1 LPLDSISGLPNRQKF
16 TADFSRL
23 RAPDATLVMVTLADA
38 RHFNEILRALGH
50 EWAEEFIREGAAR
63 VFGLLPPGAVLYH
76 VSVLSFTFVLTGDLA
91 PMIDRLIDAFKAP
104 IFCQDVPVVSRAG
117 IGIIACANFSA
128 ADALRAGL
136 VAAQDSRGT
145 AQGWAGYDPSRDT
158 AHRRA
163 FIILTQF
170 AAACAAS
177 DQLALQFQPK
187 LECAS
192 GRPVG
197 AEALLRWRHPTLGAI
212 SPAEFI
218 PLAEATDHVHQLTD
232 WVLER
237 ALAQS
242 AAWARDGLDLTM
254 AVNVSP
260 HNLAQTGFA
269 ETLLRKLDRH
279 RVPAANIELEF
290 TEGALASNN
299 ETVIAEL
306 ARLRREGVNIALD
319 DFGTGFSNLGYLSR
333 LPANIIKIDRSLI
346 TPITAEPRAAAV
358 VQSLITLA
366 HHLDY
371 RVVAEGIET
380 ADVYALLKSW
390 HCNEA
395 QGFYLS
401 RPLTPDAFATFLAT
415 NGSIAPAPA
424 RASHVKV
431 HDRRKTYLP
440 LDVSERT

>member
-1 LPLDSISGLPNRQKF
+1 LNPHVNPPPNLLDTVSGLPNRQKF
-16 TADFSRL
+16 NADYPAL
-23 RAPDATLVMVTLADA
+23 RGPGATLVMVTLADA

-50 EWAEEFIREGAAR
+50 EWSEEFIYQGAAR
-63 VFGLLPPGAVLYH
+63 IHRLLPPGTTLYH
-76 VSVLSFTFVLTGDLA
+76 VSVLSFTFVLTGALA
-91 PMIDRLIDAFKAP
+91 QVIDRLTASFKTP

-117 IGIIACANFSA
+117 IGVIACADFSA
-128 ADALRAGL
+128 SDALRAGL

-145 AQGWAGYDPSRDT
+145 AQGWAGYDPQRDT

-170 AAACAAS
+170 TAACAAA
-177 DQLALQFQPK
+177 DQLALHFQPK
-187 LECAS
+187 LDCAT

-197 AEALLRWRHPTLGAI
+197 AEALLRWHHPTLGAI

-232 WVLER
+232 WVLEH

-260 HNLAQTGFA
+260 NNVAQSGFA

-279 RVPAANIELEF
+279 RVAPVNIELEF

-299 ETVIAEL
+299 ETVVAEL
-306 ARLRREGVNIALD
+306 ARLRAEGVNIALD
-319 DFGTGFSNLGYLSR
+319 DFGTGFSNLAYLSR

-346 TPITAEPRAAAV
+346 TPITAEPRAAMV
-358 VQSLITLA
+358 VQSLIALA

-380 ADVYALLKSW
+380 ADVFGLLKSW

-395 QGFYLS
+395 QGYFLS
-401 RPLTPDAFATFLAT
+401 RPLTAEAFTTFLIT
-415 NGSIAPAPA
+415 NGSTTPAPS
-424 RASHVKV
+424 RADHVKV
-431 HDRRKTYLP
+431 H
-440 LDVSERT
+440 

>member
-1 LPLDSISGLPNRQKF
+1 MSFQHHPPPIPLDSTSGLPNRQQF
-16 TADFSRL
+16 TADYPRL
-23 RAPDATLVMVTLADA
+23 RGPGATLIMVTLADA

-50 EWAEEFIREGAAR
+50 EWSEEFICEGASR
-63 VFGLLPPGAVLYH
+63 IRRLLPSGTTLYH
-76 VSVLSFTFVLTGDLA
+76 VSVLSFTFVLTGALA
-91 PMIDRLIDAFKAP
+91 PMIDRLITSFKTP

-117 IGIIACANFSA
+117 IGVIACADFSA

-145 AQGWAGYDPSRDT
+145 TQGWAGYDPLRDT

-170 AAACAAS
+170 TAACAAAN
-177 DQLALQFQPK
+177 QLALHFQPK
-187 LECAS
+187 LDCAT

-197 AEALLRWRHPTLGAI
+197 AEALLRWRHPSLGAI

-218 PLAEATDHVHQLTD
+218 PLAEATDHVHQLTE
-232 WVLER
+232 WVLEH

-260 HNLAQTGFA
+260 HNLAQAGFA
-269 ETLLRKLDRH
+269 EALLRKLDRH
-279 RVPAANIELEF
+279 CVLPANIELEF

-319 DFGTGFSNLGYLSR
+319 DFGTGFSNLSYLSR

-346 TPITAEPRAAAV
+346 TPIAAEPRAATV
-358 VQSLITLA
+358 VQSLIALA

-395 QGFYLS
+395 QGYFLS
-401 RPLTPDAFATFLAT
+401 RPLTAEAFATFLAT
-415 NGSIAPAPA
+415 NGSTASLGAPATAPHM
-424 RASHVKV
+424 RV
-431 HDRRKTYLP
+431 H
-440 LDVSERT
+440 